1 MKNKPLLLILKM
13 TKYTLYGFLFQML
26 ILNVV
31 LAHKIEAQKID
42 EVYVSISFEEEKLVK
57 VLQEIEIQSEFH
69 FTIHEGDS
77 YLKKKVSISSPRI
90 SIEDALKDI
99 SRQTGLSFQQVN
111 NNISIRL
118 RDAKVPH
125 FPKEDVLFKE
135 VKGKVTDE
143 NGEPI
148 PGATVQVQ
156 GTTRGTVTD
165 IEGKYSIDVDEGDVL
180 VFSFLGYEKQNVAV
194 GSQSIIDVSLVPD
207 TNSLKEVVVVGY
219 GSVRK
224 SDLTGAVASISS
236 EDITQ
241 VNAVSNLAQT
251 LQGQSPGVQ
260 VSQSSGQPGD
270 FMRIKVRGTN
280 SLGAGNDPL
289 YVVDGLPLDGL
300 TAQFNPE
307 DIASISVLK
316 DASATAI
323 YGSRGANGVIM
334 ITTKKGKSGKAKVS
348 YSAYY
353 GMQSLRKKI
362 DVINAA
368 EFAQLQNE
376 VAQND
381 GVELPWTQD
390 EINAL
395 GSGTDWQDLTY
406 RKAPVQSHDLSISGG
421 NEKTKYYSSF
431 GYFNQEGI
439 IRNSGFERMSFRT
452 NIDHSF
458 TEKLSFN
465 TSFSIQ
471 NSKYNQAQFKSAD
484 GGGGIPFTT
493 MVMPPTQGVY
503 AADGTYTRFTGVP
516 WGQTNP
522 VGLSDNWHNNDNNLR
537 IIGNGSF
544 GYEFVEGLKLK
555 LSAGLDNGYNRSDI
569 YYPSNISLGQRS
581 DADGNPIFGVASKAY
596 SNSATFI
603 NENVLEYNK
612 TFGLHNIIALGG
624 ISYQS
629 SRSQGLNSGNAI
641 GFLSDIYE
649 NNSISSAVTKALP
662 SSSFTDNKLMSYYG
676 RFNYVYANKYYVTL
690 TGRYDGSSRFSANN
704 KYAFFPSG
712 AVAWTLSEEEFLKSS
727 DAISYLKLRASYGA
741 SGNQAIGNYQ
751 TLANLSSRDVVLDNQ
766 LYTGFV
772 LSTLENPNLKWE
784 TTKQFDIGVDLGF
797 FNDKLLFEADYY
809 NKKTSDLLLNVTLPG
824 SGGFSSVLQ
833 NVGVVQNR
841 GFEFMVSTE
850 NDFGNV
856 HLSSSLNLTRNRTKV
871 LDLGSD
877 AYGNPITFKTI
888 GTGGNWFPTIVGQ
901 SMMQLY
907 GYTVEGVYQTDQ
919 EAIDN
924 GEPSKGA
931 GDYRFKN
938 WDGEGVVNDTDDR
951 TVLTSLEPKFTFG
964 FNNRLTYKAFDMSIL
979 LVGSY
984 GNDIVNEFRK
994 YNLSLNGKWTPT
1006 KEFYNSRWQ
1015 GEGSSNTSERPSSR
1029 AGSSVRDY
1037 ANSLWVEDGSYLR
1050 VRDITLGYT
1059 FKPTF
1064 LSQGS
1069 GSIRVYISAQ
1079 NYLTFTKYSGY
1090 DPEVSWAAASINGW
1104 DRGNYPASKSITGG
1118 LKVNF

>member
-1 MKNKPLLLILKM
+1 MKLTLIL
-13 TKYTLYGFLFQML
+13 
-26 ILNVV
+26 ILVGVMKVSASAYSQNVK
-31 LAHKIEAQKID
+31 LALDLHQATVEQ
-42 EVYVSISFEEEKLVK
+42 VFEEIKS
-57 VLQEIEIQSEFH
+57 QSEFN
-69 FTIHEGDS
+69 FLYRSDLIKEIPKVNVN
-77 YLKKKVSISSPRI
+77 LRKVSLEKVLDQI
-90 SIEDALKDI
+90 L
-99 SRQTGLSFQQVN
+99 
-111 NNISIRL
+111 
-118 RDAKVPH
+118 VPH
-125 FPKEDVLFKE
+125 EFTYEIHDKTVIIRKKETKKADETPLQQE
-135 VKGKVTDE
+135 VKGIEITGTVTDE
-143 NGEPI
+143 NGQPI
-148 PGATVQVQ
+148 PGAAVQVQ
-156 GTTRGTVTD
+156 GTTIGTVTD
-165 IEGKYSIDVDEGDVL
+165 IDGKYNIDVEEGSTL
-180 VFSFLGYEKQNVAV
+180 AFSFLGYKRKEVIVGNQTVLNV
-194 GSQSIIDVSLVPD
+194 SMLPD
-207 TNSLKEVVVVGY
+207 TQALEEVVVVGY

-334 ITTKKGKSGKAKVS
+334 ITTKKGKTGKAQVS
-348 YSAYY
+348 YNTYY
-353 GMQSLRKKI
+353 GIQSLRKKI
-362 DVINAA
+362 DVINASQ
-368 EFAQLQNE
+368 FAQLQNE

-381 GVELPWTQD
+381 GVELPWTPT
-390 EINAL
+390 EIDAL
-395 GSGTDWQDLTY
+395 GSGTDWQKLTY
-406 RKAPVQSHDLSISGG
+406 RDAPVQNHDLSISGG
-421 NEKTKYYSSF
+421 NDKTKYYSSF

-452 NIDHSF
+452 NIDHTFSQK
-458 TEKLSFN
+458 TTFN

-503 AADGTYTRFTGVP
+503 NPDGSYTRFTGVP

-522 VGLSDNWHNNDNNLR
+522 VGLSDNWHNMDNNLR
-537 IIGNGSF
+537 IIGNASF
-544 GYEFVEGLKLK
+544 SYEILEGLKLK
-555 LSAGLDNGYNRSDI
+555 LSAGLDNGFNRADV
-569 YYPSNISLGQRS
+569 YFPSNISLGQRS
-581 DADGNPIFGVASKAY
+581 DADGNPVFGVGSKSY

-603 NENVLEYNK
+603 NENVLEYTK
-612 TFGLHNIIALGG
+612 AFGLHDVNALGG

-629 SRSQGLNSGNAI
+629 SKREGLNSGNAI

-649 NNSISSAVTKALP
+649 NNNISSAVTKALP

-676 RFNYVYANKYYVTL
+676 RFNYVYNNKYYVTL

-712 AVAWTLSEEEFLKSS
+712 AVAWTLSEEEFLKNSY
-727 DAISYLKLRASYGA
+727 AVSYLKLRASYGA
-741 SGNQAIGNYQ
+741 SGNQAISNYQ

-772 LSTLENPNLKWE
+772 LSSLENPNLKWE
-784 TTKQFDIGVDLGF
+784 TTRQLDIGVDLGF
-797 FNDKLLFEADYY
+797 FDDKLLFEADYY
-809 NKKTSDLLLNVTLPG
+809 NKRTSDLLLNVTLPG
-824 SGGFSSVLQ
+824 SGGFGSVLQ

-841 GFEFMVSTE
+841 GLEFMVSTE

-856 HLSSSLNLTRNRTKV
+856 HLSSSLNVTRNRTKV

-877 AYGNPITFKTI
+877 AYGNPITFKEI

-907 GYTVEGVYQTDQ
+907 GFTVEGVYQTDQ
-919 EAIDN
+919 EALDN
-924 GEPSKGA
+924 GEPNKKA
-931 GDYRFKN
+931 GDYRFRN

-951 TVLTSLEPKFTFG
+951 TVLSNLEPKFTFG
-964 FNNRLTYKAFDMSIL
+964 FNNRLSYKAFDLSIL
-979 LVGSY
+979 IVGSY

-994 YNLSLNGKWTPT
+994 YNLTLNGKWAPT
-1006 KEFYNSRWQ
+1006 KEFYDNRWQ
-1015 GEGSSNTSERPSSR
+1015 GEGSSTTAERPSSR

-1050 VRDITLGYT
+1050 LRDITLGYT

-1064 LSQGS
+1064 LSQGA
-1069 GSIRVYISAQ
+1069 GSIRAYLSAQ

-1104 DRGNYPASKSITGG
+1104 DRGNYPASKSITAG
-1118 LKVNF
+1118 LKLNF